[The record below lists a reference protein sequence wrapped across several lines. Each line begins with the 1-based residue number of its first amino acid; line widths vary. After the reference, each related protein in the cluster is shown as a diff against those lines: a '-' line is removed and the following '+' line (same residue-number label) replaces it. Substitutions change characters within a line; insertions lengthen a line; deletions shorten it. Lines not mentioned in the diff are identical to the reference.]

1 MRILMSILTTCLILL
16 SGCERNDLCYDHPHE
31 NLHVTVVWDSL
42 PPELQQSLPEG
53 VRISMYAAAQ
63 AREEQSGS
71 DYTYYRDTYGGDIMV
86 RDGTYDFL
94 LFNSDT
100 EMIQLR
106 GMDHLHTA
114 QAYLGARTRKP
125 YATKAV
131 TDKRI
136 YYTATSRANAVTR
149 NETLIAE
156 PDRFFAT
163 YCSLE
168 TVETYGKNVS
178 DTIYAYPRSRVLQIT
193 LTVRVQG
200 LEGAS
205 SCRASLSGVAQGIS
219 LATGECLAETGT
231 AIFDME
237 KADNSFLS
245 KAINVFGLVRS
256 PEGTPEEEQVQH
268 IVQLEFKMKDN
279 SVADYEF
286 EVSDQVDFDAIEP
299 EIEIPIVVEKIE
311 LPEVVIP
318 DAPDGGFDA
327 NLNDWGEETEI
338 ILK

>member
-42 PPELQQSLPEG
+42 PQELQQSLPEG
-53 VRISMYAAAQ
+53 VRVSMYAAAQ

-86 RDGTYDFL
+86 RDGIYDFL

-106 GMDHLHTA
+106 GMDNIHTA
-114 QAYLGARTRKP
+114 EAYLGARTRKP
-125 YATKAV
+125 YDTRAV

-136 YYTATSRANAVTR
+136 YYSEVSRANAVTR

-178 DTIYAYPRSRVLQIT
+178 DTIYAYPRSRVLRVT

-219 LATGECLAETGT
+219 LATGECLTETGT

-245 KAINVFGLVRS
+245 KAINIFGLVSS

-268 IVQLEFKMKDN
+268 IVQLEFRMKDT

-318 DAPDGGFDA
+318 DSPGGFDA
-327 NLNDWGEETEI
+327 TLNDWGEEKEI